1 MQDSWSKQ
9 ESLPAIKRR
18 VNDAQKIFHSIITV
32 AMVVLFASLFI
43 SSTFLYDYFNQS
55 QASQLKE
62 ELSLVASNMDEEG
75 VEYFD
80 HFDSSMFRFTLVS
93 ADVRFSMTRRQP
105 PQRWKSSWAWRNCRS
120 FWKWTRQQPDTPT
133 AKARWS
139 VRKRAV
145 ECCENSLSKK
155 GKKRFKI
162 IWRIAIKKND
172 TAKDCTI
179 SQNQHS
185 V

>member
-1 MQDSWSKQ
+1 MCK
-9 ESLPAIKRR
+9 
-18 VNDAQKIFHSIITV
+18 KIFHSIITV

-93 ADVRFSMTRRQP
+93 ADGEVLYDSQ
-105 PQRWKSSWAWRNCRS
+105 A
-120 FWKWTRQQPDTPT
+120 T
-133 AKARWS
+133 ATEMEIILS
-139 VRKRAV
+139 V
-145 ECCENSLSKK
+145 KK
-155 GKKRFKI
+155 LPKLLKV
-162 IWRIAIKKND
+162 D
-172 TAKDCTI
+172 TAAA
-179 SQNQHS
+179 
-185 V
+185 

>member
-93 ADVRFSMTRRQP
+93 ADGEVLYDSQ
-105 PQRWKSSWAWRNCRS
+105 A
-120 FWKWTRQQPDTPT
+120 T
-133 AKARWS
+133 ASEMEIILS
-139 VRKRAV
+139 V
-145 ECCENSLSKK
+145 KK
-155 GKKRFKI
+155 LPKLLKV
-162 IWRIAIKKND
+162 D
-172 TAKDCTI
+172 TAAAW
-179 SQNQHS
+179 HS
-185 V
+185 NG